1 MTEPAKDKWET
12 YSNEMRKALKS
23 SVNDGHSS
31 VSFSGKTEKEA
42 LMLFS
47 TPQSPFQSAV
57 YGDGDWNKVPT
68 CYVLSD
74 EISEHAL
81 SLR

>member
-1 MTEPAKDKWET
+1 MSEPVKDKWET
-12 YSNEMRKALKS
+12 YSHEMRKALKA
-23 SVNDGHSS
+23 SVEGGHDS
-31 VSFSGKTEKEA
+31 VSFSGKAEREA
-42 LMLFS
+42 MVLFS

-68 CYVLSD
+68 CYVLTD
-74 EISEHAL
+74 EIAGHAL